1 MIKMVAWDMD
11 STICDSMSMCVEAFR
26 RAVEP
31 FAGRT
36 LSEEEIVGRFG
47 INEIGMIKAVVEPE
61 DYDAAITAFYH
72 NYSELHTQCSE
83 PFPGIR
89 DILNYLKTK
98 PVKVV
103 LVTGKGAHGC
113 EITLAKLGLDGYFD
127 DIMPGAEDHINKA
140 ESIPALLEK
149 YQITPE
155 EFLYI
160 GDAVSDFEACCKAGV
175 VCLSAAWADC
185 VDVKMLL
192 QLNPGRVFKRVADL
206 EAYLKG
212 LLGD

>member
-1 MIKMVAWDMD
+1 MD

-31 FAGRT
+31 FAGRS

-47 INEIGMIKAVVEPE
+47 INEIGMIKAVVAPH
-61 DYDAAITAFYH
+61 DYAAAIAAFYR
-72 NYSELHTQCSE
+72 NYSDLHTMCPD

-89 DILNYLKTK
+89 EILDYLKTR

-113 EITLAKLGLDGYFD
+113 KITLAKLRLNGYFD

-140 ESIPALLEK
+140 ESIPLLLEK
-149 YQITPE
+149 YNINPD
-155 EFLYI
+155 EFIYI
-160 GDAVSDFEACCKAGV
+160 GDAISDFEACRKAGV

-185 VDVKMLL
+185 VDVKMLR
-192 QLNPGRVFKRVADL
+192 QLNPGRVFESVA
-206 EAYLKG
+206 ELKG
-212 LLGD
+212 I